1 MPPTVLLLV
10 LLIVASVSL
19 LAVPLSL
26 WVLLKWG
33 PVGGT
38 PRDLAARKMAMDERH
53 LQMTEAKHKIEVELG
68 QLQLRKQQIIQ
79 EEHERR
85 VQEHSGPEGQQRRRL
100 AMAAS
105 MVQPE
110 TGAVPPLQG
119 QRGR

>member
-10 LLIVASVSL
+10 LLVVASVAL

-53 LQMTEAKHKIEVELG
+53 LLMSEAKNKLDMELG
-68 QLQLRKQQIIQ
+68 ALQLRKAQLIQ
-79 EEHERR
+79 EDHERR
-85 VQEHSGPEGQQRRRL
+85 LQENTNPESHARRRL
-100 AMAAS
+100 QMANA
-105 MVQPE
+105 VLQPE
-110 TGAVPPLQG
+110 TGAVPPLLG